1 MRGVPGCRWGGV
13 PVLAIVLIAGVLSCS
28 PAAAD
33 RGSPAP
39 PPPPAVPP
47 PPRPLAPPPPGSVV
61 FVGAGDIAVCGD
73 DHDEATAKLLDS
85 IAGTVFTV
93 GDNAYGD
100 GTRSEFSRC
109 YAPSW
114 GRHKARTRP
123 VAGNHDYET
132 SGAAGY
138 FGYFGAAAGDP
149 TKGYY
154 SYDLGAWHV
163 VALNSN
169 VSMRAGSPQELWL
182 KADLAASTKRC
193 TVALWHHP
201 RFSSG
206 TEHGSDARS
215 QTVWN
220 DLYNAGAELILVAH
234 EHNYERFAPQT
245 ATGVA
250 DSARGVRQIVVG
262 TGGNEDLYPFGTP
275 LPNSEVRNNDTYG
288 VLKLTLS
295 DGSYMWEF
303 IPVAGKTFT
312 DSGTGTCH

>member
-1 MRGVPGCRWGGV
+1 MASGG
-13 PVLAIVLIAGVLSCS
+13 PVLATVLIAGLLGCS
-28 PAAAD
+28 PAAAG
-33 RGSPAP
+33 RSPAP
-39 PPPPAVPP
+39 PPPTAVPQPPPAVPP
-47 PPRPLAPPPPGSVV
+47 PPVPPPPPGSVV
-61 FVGAGDIAVCGD
+61 LVGAGDIAVCGED
-73 DHDEATAKLLDS
+73 KDEATANLLDN
-85 IAGTVFTV
+85 IAGTVFTT

-100 GTRSEFSRC
+100 GTPSEFARC
-109 YAPSW
+109 YDPTW

-123 VAGNHDYET
+123 APGNHDYET

-163 VALNSN
+163 VVLNSN

-182 KADLAASTKRC
+182 KADLAASTKKC

-206 TEHGSDARS
+206 TYHGNDARS
-215 QTVWN
+215 QVVWN
-220 DLYNAGAELILVAH
+220 DLYNAGAELILVGH
-234 EHNYERFAPQT
+234 EHNYERFGPQT
-245 ATGVA
+245 ATGA
-250 DSARGVRQIVVG
+250 TDTARGVRQIVVG
-262 TGGNEDLYPFGTP
+262 TGGNEDFYPFGTP
-275 LPNSEVRNNDTYG
+275 VPNSEVRNNDTYG

-303 IPVAGKTFT
+303 VPVAGKTFT
-312 DSGTGTCH
+312 DRGTDTCH

>member
-1 MRGVPGCRWGGV
+1 MIPSRAVPGWRWG
-13 PVLAIVLIAGVLSCS
+13 PVLTIVLIVGLFSCK
-28 PAAAD
+28 PATAD
-33 RGSPAP
+33 RRSPAP
-39 PPPPAVPP
+39 PPPP
-47 PPRPLAPPPPGSVV
+47 PPGSVV
-61 FVGAGDIAVCGD
+61 LVGAGDIAVCGN
-73 DHDEATAKLLDS
+73 DHDEATAKLLDN
-85 IAGTVFTV
+85 IAGTVFTT

-100 GTRSEFSRC
+100 GTPTEFARC
-109 YAPSW
+109 YDETW
-114 GRHKARTRP
+114 GRHRARTQP

-154 SYDLGAWHV
+154 SYDMGAWHIV
-163 VALNSN
+163 VLNSN
-169 VSMRAGSPQELWL
+169 VSMSAGSTQELWL
-182 KADLAASTKRC
+182 KADLAASTKTC

-206 TEHGSDARS
+206 TTHGNDSRS
-215 QTVWN
+215 QAVWN
-220 DLYNAGAELILVAH
+220 DLYNAGAELILVGH

-250 DSARGVRQIVVG
+250 DTARGVRQIVVG
-262 TGGNEDLYPFGTP
+262 TGGRSFYAFGTP
-275 LPNSEVRNNDTYG
+275 LPNSEVRNNNTFG

-303 IPVAGKTFT
+303 VPVAGKTFT
-312 DSGTGTCH
+312 DTGTGTCH

>member
-1 MRGVPGCRWGGV
+1 MAS
-13 PVLAIVLIAGVLSCS
+13 LLIAGLLSCS
-28 PAAAD
+28 PAAAG
-33 RGSPAP
+33 RRSPAP

-47 PPRPLAPPPPGSVV
+47 PPVPPAPPPGSVV

-73 DHDEATAKLLDS
+73 NDDEATAKLLDD
-85 IAGTVFTV
+85 IAGTVFTT
-93 GDNAYGD
+93 GDNAYDD
-100 GTRSEFSRC
+100 GTHSEFARC
-109 YAPSW
+109 YHPTW

-138 FGYFGAAAGDP
+138 FRYFGDAAGDP

-154 SYDLGAWHV
+154 SYDLGVWHIV
-163 VALNSN
+163 VLNSN

-206 TEHGSDARS
+206 THHGNDSRS
-215 QTVWN
+215 QAIWN
-220 DLYNAGAELILVAH
+220 VLYDAGAELVLVGH

-245 ATGVA
+245 PTGVA
-250 DSARGVRQIVVG
+250 DSARGVRQIVIG
-262 TGGNEDLYPFGTP
+262 TGGRGFYPFGTP
-275 LPNSEVRNNDTYG
+275 LPTSEVRNNDTFG

-295 DGSYMWEF
+295 DGSYTWEF
-303 IPVAGKTFT
+303 VPVAGKTFT
-312 DSGTGTCH
+312 DSGTDTCH

>member
-1 MRGVPGCRWGGV
+1 M
-13 PVLAIVLIAGVLSCS
+13 
-28 PAAAD
+28 
-33 RGSPAP
+33 P
-39 PPPPAVPP
+39 PS
-47 PPRPLAPPPPGSVV
+47 PPGSVV

-73 DHDEATAKLLDS
+73 DDDEATAKLLDN
-85 IAGTVFTV
+85 IAGTVFTT
-93 GDNAYGD
+93 GDNAYD
-100 GTRSEFSRC
+100 EGTPSEFARC
-109 YAPSW
+109 YDPTW
-114 GRHKARTRP
+114 GRHKTRTRP

-132 SGAAGY
+132 SRGGGY

-154 SYDLGAWHV
+154 SYDLGAWHIV
-163 VALNSN
+163 VLNSN
-169 VSMRAGSPQELWL
+169 ISMRAGSTQEQWL
-182 KADLAASTKRC
+182 KADLAASTKKC

-206 TEHGSDARS
+206 TIHGNDSRS

-220 DLYNAGAELILVAH
+220 DLYNAGAELILVGH

-245 ATGVA
+245 ATGMA

-262 TGGNEDLYPFGTP
+262 TGGRGYYPFGTP
-275 LPNSEVRNNDTYG
+275 LPNSEVRNNNTFG

-295 DGSYMWEF
+295 DSSYTWDF
-303 IPVAGKTFT
+303 VPVAGKTFT